1 MESSE
6 FSRNSLPND
15 LRAKPVRRGYQSPA
29 VIYEAKLE
37 VRAGSPLGISD
48 PGDLS
53 DPLNL
58 FGSGK

>member
-1 MESSE
+1 MENSE

-15 LRAKPVRRGYQSPA
+15 LRTKPVRKGYQTPA
-29 VIYEAKLE
+29 VIYEAELG
-37 VRAGSPLGISD
+37 VRAGSPLGISG

-58 FGSGK
+58 FGPGK